1 MTVTSPY
8 QSLLQQSL
16 PRIFS
21 LLDQNPISS
30 TFGCFDRTYWHYKM
44 VTDIPSM
51 AYQQLTLV
59 LALLYKN
66 YKSFSL
72 PYPQDRLLP
81 LIQGALL
88 FWMRHQHREGCFD
101 EWYKNERSFCVT
113 AFSAYAVTEVLLLL
127 KEELDPQWIH
137 PMKPS
142 LQKAGV
148 WLTRHQNSYVTNQ
161 MAMSLLALHNLT
173 HLLEESSFQKAYEQR
188 KAHLFS
194 RQIEEGWF
202 PEYGG
207 PDIGYVS
214 LTLDA
219 IAKDYQKTNDKKN
232 IEILQKGYDFLRHF
246 FNPDGSIGGDYGSR
260 NSQYIFP
267 HGLEILKNT
276 LPQAHDCLE
285 EFYTSLQKNKVPTPL
300 SVDDRYF
307 AYFFMPN
314 FLQAHLENVRQSHS
328 TPGEPVEKSHLP
340 SEVSP
345 HDFFLPKAKILIF
358 KNKAYSAIVEGN
370 KCGILKVYREEDLL
384 YSDFGYWVKT
394 SSQKRLTNQSFKP
407 THCSVSTSPLTFKI
421 EGYFSKL
428 PFSSHPMAQHP
439 IAFSLFNRIFLSSAL
454 VSHWFN
460 HWVKKNFIFKIK
472 KQGLLFC
479 KEILFE
485 NNKIVMSETLR
496 LCLKD
501 SIIDLKPLSLA
512 LTPYSPTSHLQDV
525 LVPKLSLALP
535 TSDLK
540 KICTLLNVDKKAT
553 ILRTLHIPTAK
564 LETVIS

>member
-1 MTVTSPY
+1 
-8 QSLLQQSL
+8 
-16 PRIFS
+16 
-21 LLDQNPISS
+21 
-30 TFGCFDRTYWHYKM
+30 
-44 VTDIPSM
+44 
-51 AYQQLTLV
+51 
-59 LALLYKN
+59 
-66 YKSFSL
+66 
-72 PYPQDRLLP
+72 
-81 LIQGALL
+81 
-88 FWMRHQHREGCFD
+88 MRHQHREGCFD

-314 FLQAHLENVRQSHS
+314 FLQAHLECTGNAVSSSKQKKESH
-328 TPGEPVEKSHLP
+328 
-340 SEVSP
+340 EV
-345 HDFFLPKAKILIF
+345 FFPRAKLLVL
-358 KNKAYSAIVEGN
+358 KNKNYTAISEGN
-370 KCGILKVYREEDLL
+370 KCGILKVYRNTSLI
-384 YSDFGYWVKT
+384 YSDCGLWAKT
-394 SSQKRLTNQSFKP
+394 TSHILTNQTFKNTPCTYSSPHKTLTLEGHFTKLFQINPLVHYPLLFRILNKTLQSSAWFSSLSNHWIKNFFILKSQKSPLSFKKEI
-407 THCSVSTSPLTFKI
+407 TFEDDKI
-421 EGYFSKL
+421 TIKET
-428 PFSSHPMAQHP
+428 
-439 IAFSLFNRIFLSSAL
+439 IFSAL
-454 VSHWFN
+454 KHT
-460 HWVKKNFIFKIK
+460 
-472 KQGLLFC
+472 
-479 KEILFE
+479 
-485 NNKIVMSETLR
+485 IVGME
-496 LCLKD
+496 
-501 SIIDLKPLSLA
+501 PLPLA
-512 LTPYSPTSHLQDV
+512 ITPYSPTSHLQDQTKFEDGDSFS
-525 LVPKLSLALP
+525 P
-535 TSDLK
+535 
-540 KICTLLNVDKKAT
+540 KICTLLNTHKKVT
-553 ILRTLHIPTAK
+553 LTRTLSIR
-564 LETVIS
+564 